1 MTMIDTL
8 FGLIPQASRGEQW
21 VARDLQL
28 INWGGY
34 DGHHRVRLSPGATL
48 LCGES
53 GSGKST
59 LMDSYI
65 ALIMPHT
72 MPFNGASNGGIV
84 GRPRGKDQRN
94 IVSYARGKIDESRT
108 AGETKARVLRG
119 DGRDTWSAIAMTWVD
134 QTGKTFTAVRAWYVP
149 SAARSVDDL
158 VQLRATCDDTFDLR
172 MLEQASKNRLADQ
185 AVKALGLRPHN
196 TDKDYVARLHTAL
209 GIGAAGDGNKAV
221 ALLGRI
227 QAGQQITT
235 VDALYKTMVL
245 EEPSTLATADEVVKQ
260 FDELSNTRIQMQ
272 TAQQQVNALSPIRG
286 HRRAICDA
294 NEQIQM
300 IDDIG
305 SFTAPSAPAGLWCLG
320 KRVEL
325 LESVRADLETRRN
338 SAKSEFES
346 ASVVAEAAAA
356 ERDAVKE
363 TLRMSGGDRLAN
375 ALREQEAAERRL
387 GPIRQARSRL
397 DNHLE
402 VLGRTAA
409 DKDEFADL
417 VEQARSILADEKA
430 RESARD
436 KFADARSHVKDLE
449 KRLAV
454 LGAERKTALAH
465 RNNIPNDLQQARA
478 ELAEAAGLTLEQ
490 MPFVAELIEVRTE
503 FEPWREAFNLA
514 LGGFAT
520 RILIDTAHLDNFRA
534 KINSVRTARRIQFE
548 GVPTGLRDAI
558 SLNDRELPGRLEYRN
573 SPFTAWLKNELAQ
586 RFRYVCVESPRTLGH
601 HSKALTI
608 SGQISDGRRGAHGGQ
623 GRRNVL
629 GFTNNRLLELL
640 DEQINALDEETSGA
654 ARRLEHA
661 DAALKSFENHRLAY
675 SAVAE
680 LAWEQVDVDSI
691 IAERDRWAGII
702 DDVQSGNPE
711 ISRLQDLAKKID
723 AKVKDLDG
731 ARARAEVKAQDTQ
744 KAFSLR
750 DTETEDTLQALDDA
764 VESGQDVSEQHR
776 DYLTELFSTNDGGDA
791 PPEKAL
797 DWFDMTISQVAKLVT
812 AQRQTAEAAIS
823 SARRSLAIAFASFVE
838 RWPNPN
844 LGTDPDASYGDFE
857 RVLDELEASQLHELQ
872 EQWRDSLLKLSGN
885 DLTSLDSEL
894 NAAIR
899 EIKDRIE
906 PINQILAGLAFSDED
921 HRLRI
926 DVRDSHT
933 AVRAGFRNELRA
945 VRQTIDQAAGDSE
958 REQAYLRMSKVI
970 NRIRRNAPDFGDL
983 VDVRNHIRISA
994 EKLNAADEHVAL
1006 YDHIGEKSGGESQE
1020 LVAFIVGSALRYQL
1034 GDGNAERPRYAPVFL
1049 DEALIK
1055 ADARYTGRAIQAWRG
1070 LGFQLIVGAPNDK
1083 NSAIEPH
1090 VDAQYL
1096 ILKTAQ
1102 SRSWAKPIVGVSEG
1116 EGQ

>member
-1 MTMIDTL
+1 MIDTL
-8 FGLIPQASRGEQW
+8 FGLIPEASRGEQW

-28 INWGGY
+28 VNWGGY
-34 DGHHRVRLSPGATL
+34 DGHHRVRFSPGATL

-72 MPFNGASNGGIV
+72 MPFNGASNGGVV

-94 IVSYARGKIDESRT
+94 IVSYARGKVDESRT

-119 DGRDTWSAIAMTWVD
+119 DGQDTWSAIAMTWVD

-172 MLEQASKNRLADQ
+172 TLEQASQKRLPDH
-185 AVKALGLRPHN
+185 AVKELGLRPHT

-260 FDELSNTRIQMQ
+260 FDELSSTRVQMQ
-272 TAQQQVNALSPIRG
+272 VAQQQVNALRPIRG
-286 HRRAICDA
+286 HRQAICDA

-300 IDDIG
+300 IDGVG
-305 SFTAPSAPAGLWCLG
+305 SFTDSSSPAGLWRLG
-320 KRVEL
+320 RRVEL
-325 LESVRADLETRRN
+325 LRAARTDLESRRDI
-338 SAKSEFES
+338 AQSELDS
-346 ASVVAEAAAA
+346 ASAVADAAAS

-363 TLRMSGGDRLAN
+363 TLRLSGGDRLAT
-375 ALREQEAAERRL
+375 AFREHAEAERRL
-387 GPIRQARSRL
+387 GQVRQARSRL
-397 DNHLE
+397 DKYLE
-402 VLGRTAA
+402 VLGRTVSGS
-409 DKDEFADL
+409 KDFTAL
-417 VEQARSILADEKA
+417 VERARDMLTDGKA
-430 RESARD
+430 RQAAHDEY
-436 KFADARSHVKDLE
+436 ADARSREKELGDRLKDL
-449 KRLAV
+449 RT
-454 LGAERKTALAH
+454 EREAALAH
-465 RNNIPNDLQQARA
+465 RNNIPIELHQARA
-478 ELAEAAGLTLEQ
+478 ALAQAAGLTPDQL
-490 MPFVAELIEVRTE
+490 PFVAELIEVRTE

-520 RILIDTAHLDNFRA
+520 KMLIDTAHLDDFRA
-534 KINSVRTARRIQFE
+534 KINSVRTARRVQFE
-548 GVPTGLRDAI
+548 GVPTGLRDQI
-558 SLNDRELPGRLEYRN
+558 SLDERDLPGRLDYRK
-573 SPFTAWLKNELAQ
+573 SPFTGWLKSELIN
-586 RFRYVCVESPRTLGH
+586 RYRYVCVDTPRALGH

-608 SGQISDGRRGAHGGQ
+608 SGQTSDGARGAHGGQ

-629 GFTNNRLLELL
+629 GFTNDRLLALL
-640 DEQINALDEETSGA
+640 DSQIGTTEEARLQAAVRREQ
-654 ARRLEHA
+654 A
-661 DAALKSFENHRLAY
+661 DAALKSFEDHRVAY
-675 SAVAE
+675 TAVAE
-680 LAWEQVDVDSI
+680 LAWEQVDVDSV

-702 DDVQSGNPE
+702 DNIQSGNPE
-711 ISRLQDLAKKID
+711 INRLQNLLKQLDT
-723 AKVKDLDG
+723 KVKILDKD
-731 ARARAEVKAQDTQ
+731 RARAEVQKENTQ
-744 KAFSLR
+744 KAFDRR
-750 DTETEDTLQALDDA
+750 DTETEDAEQALDDA
-764 VESGQDVSEQHR
+764 VHSGQEVSEQHR
-776 DYLTELFSTNDGGDA
+776 DYLTALVATGEGSDVPA
-791 PPEKAL
+791 EKAL
-797 DWFDMTISQVAKLVT
+797 DWFDMNIAHATDLVA
-812 AQRQTAEAAIS
+812 ARRHTAEAAITG
-823 SARRSLAIAFASFVE
+823 ARRSLATAFSTFVE

-844 LGTDPDASYGDFE
+844 LGTDPDASYADFE
-857 RVLDELEASQLHELQ
+857 RVLDELEDSRLHELQ

-894 NAAIR
+894 YAAIR

-906 PINQILAGLAFSDED
+906 PINQILAGLPFSDND

-926 DVRDSHT
+926 DIRDSHT
-933 AVRAGFRNELRA
+933 TVRAGFRNELRA
-945 VRQTIDQAAGDSE
+945 VRQTIDQATSDNE
-958 REQAYLRMSKVI
+958 RERAYLRMSKVI
-970 NRIRRNAPDFGDL
+970 SRIRRNAPDFSDL

-994 EKLNAADEHVAL
+994 EKRNGEDEHIAL

-1034 GDGNAERPRYAPVFL
+1034 GDAGAERPRYAPVFL

-1055 ADARYTGRAIQAWRG
+1055 ADARYTGRAIRAWRG
-1070 LGFQLIVGAPNDK
+1070 LGFQLIIGAPNDK

-1090 VDAQYL
+1090 VDAEYL
-1096 ILKTAQ
+1096 ILKNAQ
-1102 SRSWAKPIVGVSEG
+1102 SRSWAKPIVGVRE
-1116 EGQ
+1116 EDQ